1 MQIVIVVLVVVIAIA
16 IVGIAIYAL
25 RSTSQSATQRIESA
39 STRRRRPM
47 PPVDSFHVRGETA
60 SVVFSVP
67 LGDGPAG
74 AHLTDLLAA
83 NAIEYVRE
91 KVADGLPL
99 EGVHRIAVSA
109 MRDGTPE
116 QLTTVDLPEV
126 GELPEASPILA
137 RDPDSHDP
145 IAAVAQVV
153 ADSSVAAPAAR
164 SDTLEPVAQIVE
176 LSSPTEA
183 HLRAMGVDASSM
195 SLEDL
200 AVGFLRASG
209 YTVDPARSSFSMSSV
224 DPDHLFAFSRG
235 SDSGVLAVVPHRG
248 DEYPELDEKLLA
260 EFSIAVAQA
269 NPKRAILVT
278 DKFGPYAMYE
288 RERRDPRLVFVT
300 RERLQSF
307 VDSFDLG

>member
-16 IVGIAIYAL
+16 IVGFAVYAV
-25 RSTSQSATQRIESA
+25 RSTSQSATQRVETT

-47 PPVDSFHVRGETA
+47 PPVDSFHVRGDTA

-67 LGDGPAG
+67 LGDGEAG
-74 AHLTDLLAA
+74 GHLTDLLSA

-109 MRDGTPE
+109 MRADGPE
-116 QLTTVDLPEV
+116 LLTTVDLPEV
-126 GELPEASPILA
+126 GELPEESPILA

-153 ADSSVAAPAAR
+153 ADASVTAPTGR
-164 SDTLEPVAQIVE
+164 SDTLDPVARIVE

-183 HLRAMGVDASSM
+183 HLRAMGVDPTSM
-195 SLEDL
+195 ELEDL

-224 DPDHLFAFSRG
+224 PSDQLFAFSRG
-235 SDSGVLAVVPHRG
+235 ADSGVLAIVPHRSG
-248 DEYPELDEKLLA
+248 EYPELDEKVLA

-269 NPKRAILVT
+269 SPKRAILVT